1 MDDTQTERQ
10 IAVRFDGG
18 TVVYQLNDSTAAEDL
33 LSQLPLTV
41 EVEDFSTNEKV
52 FYPPQEL
59 DTTDTPLA
67 EGGAGTLAY
76 YAPWGDVVL
85 FYDSFS
91 ANGSLYE
98 LGEAVSGVENIGQMG
113 GTITV
118 ETVE

>member
-1 MDDTQTERQ
+1 METNQISVTCGDTQ
-10 IAVRFDGG
+10 
-18 TVVYQLNDSTAAEDL
+18 VVNELNDSHAAQSL
-33 LSQLPLTV
+33 LSKLPLTGAV
-41 EVEDFSTNEKV
+41 EGFSTNEKV

-59 DTTDTPLA
+59 DTSDTPLA

-91 ANGSLYE
+91 ANGSLFE
-98 LGEAVSGVENIGQMG
+98 LGEAVSGVENIGQMS

>member
-1 MDDTQTERQ
+1 MR
-10 IAVRFDGG
+10 RC
-18 TVVYQLNDSTAAEDL
+18 STRPRSWTPAIPPWRKAA
-33 LSQLPLTV
+33 P
-41 EVEDFSTNEKV
+41 
-52 FYPPQEL
+52 
-59 DTTDTPLA
+59 
-67 EGGAGTLAY
+67 GTLAY

-98 LGEAVSGVENIGQMG
+98 LGEAVSGVENIGQMS